1 MTGLQSAL
9 ASLNESSNSLK
20 TLYFRPPGIFT
31 NALIGKPDITTLL
44 RDADAF
50 ENALYQVDAQ
60 DRPERKD
67 GTRGVVDQLN
77 DDLDELQLQQLQEEA
92 DGGELVQ
99 RPSVVIVPR
108 EVVVSNDENKGVKNL
123 LSKFN
128 EENEKD
134 YDIDVLCETVSQLL
148 DKYPIDGVRE
158 ELERLRQRW
167 QSVNLEIM
175 ENEETIEKQR
185 RQLSLLRI
193 SLNERE
199 LRSDDTGERPVRTA
213 AQLIAEE
220 EEEIRRL
227 ELQISTEEARD
238 GSQ

>member
-1 MTGLQSAL
+1 MADLQNAL
-9 ASLNESSNSLK
+9 ASLDESSNSLK

-77 DDLDELQLQQLQEEA
+77 DDLEELQLQQLQEEE
-92 DGGELVQ
+92 DSGEFVQ

-108 EVVVSNDENKGVKNL
+108 EVVASNNENKGVKNL

-148 DKYPIDGVRE
+148 EKYPIDGVRE
-158 ELERLRQRW
+158 ELEQLKQRW
-167 QSVNLEIM
+167 ETINLEIM
-175 ENEETIEKQR
+175 ENEDTIEKQR

-199 LRSDDTGERPVRTA
+199 LHSDDIGEQPVKTA
-213 AQLIAEE
+213 AQLIAEG
-220 EEEIRRL
+220 EEEIRKL
-227 ELQISTEEARD
+227 ELEISTKEGKGE
-238 GSQ
+238 SQ